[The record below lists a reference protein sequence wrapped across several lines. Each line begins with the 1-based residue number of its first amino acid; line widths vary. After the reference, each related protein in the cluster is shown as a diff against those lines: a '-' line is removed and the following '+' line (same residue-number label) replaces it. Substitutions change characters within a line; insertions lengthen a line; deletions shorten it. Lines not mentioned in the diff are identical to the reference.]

1 MNRQRKAFNKSK
13 EGIFNKE
20 VFRDEAGK
28 VMTPGEVRQANRN
41 NRILE
46 RGDQWHQGLPE
57 FMQGR
62 PGSRDV
68 MDTAAVISVLPTDRR
83 AWGIGGGLLGL
94 GAAAA
99 TAQAYADQTNEFGS
113 TNPIA
118 VVGRALNNTFGGTS
132 VGGDPLASARNNVSN
147 AAQLVGT
154 EAMLEAITQDQV
166 NEMRGINEVS
176 LTPMEIKQNVAVQQ
190 MIDERAAQLMQQPIQ
205 KADGSVG
212 PMPFDTAQNRA
223 TEQVHMELR
232 AAGVY

>member
-1 MNRQRKAFNKSK
+1 MNRQRKAYSQSK
-13 EGIFNKE
+13 EGPFRRE
-20 VFRDEAGK
+20 VFRDDTGK
-28 VMTPGEVRQANRN
+28 VMSPGDVRQADRN
-41 NRILE
+41 NRILD
-46 RGDQWHQGLPE
+46 RGDAWHQGLPG
-57 FMQGR
+57 FLQDR
-62 PGSRDV
+62 AGSRDV

-83 AWGIGGGLLGL
+83 AWGIGGGLVGL
-94 GAAAA
+94 GAAGA
-99 TAQAYADQTNEFGS
+99 TAQAYADQSNEFGS

-118 VVGRALNNTFGGTS
+118 VVGRAVNNTFGGTS
-132 VGGDPLASARNNVSN
+132 VGGDPLAAARNNVSN

-176 LTPMEIKQNVAVQQ
+176 LTPMEIQQNVAVQQ
-190 MIDERAAQLMQQPIQ
+190 MIDARAAQLMQQPIQ

-223 TEQVHMELR
+223 TEQIHMELR